1 MRRIVLT
8 LYAHTFSSV
17 TSIDDVLEPVREQMK
32 SLLLVAATP
41 GDRMSTVKRSPTKRD
56 LSEVADFC
64 EDLL

>member
-8 LYAHTFSSV
+8 LYTHTFPSV
-17 TSIDDVLEPVREQMK
+17 TSIDDVLEDFREQME
-32 SLLLVAATP
+32 SFLLVAATP
-41 GDRMSTVKRSPTKRD
+41 GHRMSTVKRSPTKRD